1 MGKVSVVKI
10 KGDTPYLTGVVE
22 AQCLQEGI
30 YNLIYNN
37 NPGALELDIPDPTW
51 QEDYA
56 MTT

>member
-1 MGKVSVVKI
+1 MVKI